1 MNDSLKRTL
10 QNIKEGKKQT
20 CWFDI
25 DGTIA
30 DTDIKNYSIA
40 EPDESITILINKLYD
55 NGNTIIIFTARGA
68 TSGKDWRSV
77 TENQLKRWGVKY
89 HQLIMGYP
97 KDLVVDDVAIT
108 PEDFMSEVE
117 FSDEGK
123 IR

>member
-1 MNDSLKRTL
+1 MNNSLKRTL

-20 CWFDI
+20 CWFDL
-25 DGTIA
+25 DGTIC
-30 DTDIKNYSIA
+30 DSGLKDYSIA
-40 EPDESITILINKLYD
+40 EPDEAIITLINKLYD

-77 TENQLKRWGVKY
+77 TEDQLKMWGLKY

-97 KDLVVDDVAIT
+97 KDLVIDDVAIT
-108 PEDFMSEVE
+108 PEDFMCEVE
-117 FSDEGK
+117 FNGEEK